1 MTPHPPERAVGKNKL
16 REPHPI
22 SGQSGWNTC
31 TNRITQAAA
40 LSQSQKADQRPK
52 SRRGPPP
59 PHGGALHRGC
69 RVRGWAVSA
78 RRPGR
83 VRSVRCWSRGVAAG
97 REGLS
102 VTSPGMGAPRVRSR
116 GGPRERGRA
125 GPGRGSTERLGVTG
139 RSHGRAG
146 RGAGRAAVQWPPAAP
161 SRQRCPVPLSPAA
174 VGRPPDTR
182 CVAVSA
188 RPVVGVGTGCGGCG
202 LRCDADG
209 PFEVRGVMKRS
220 AKSRR
225 CRTAPFEGEERPSA
239 GRRI

>member
-1 MTPHPPERAVGKNKL
+1 M
-16 REPHPI
+16 
-22 SGQSGWNTC
+22 
-31 TNRITQAAA
+31 
-40 LSQSQKADQRPK
+40 
-52 SRRGPPP
+52 
-59 PHGGALHRGC
+59 
-69 RVRGWAVSA
+69 
-78 RRPGR
+78 
-83 VRSVRCWSRGVAAG
+83 
-97 REGLS
+97 
-102 VTSPGMGAPRVRSR
+102 
-116 GGPRERGRA
+116 
-125 GPGRGSTERLGVTG
+125 TG

-188 RPVVGVGTGCGGCG
+188 RPVVRGGTGCGGCG